1 MHLDEQ
7 ALQYHLERG
16 DFSRWLD
23 GTIAD
28 KELATPAAVWED
40 QLLARS
46 RPRHQLGQAVGER
59 YLHPHNHHGQSRPT
73 HVPRRSR
80 ATPLRRYRMRASA
93 WPIPGFLKRRGAPF
107 RAASLPVVSGRRD
120 GDDWGLALVAVNPR

>member
-1 MHLDEQ
+1 MRDFRMAVMHLDEQ

-46 RPRHQLGQAVGER
+46 RHATNSVKPWGNGTYTHTTTTD
-59 YLHPHNHHGQSRPT
+59 NHARLTCHAAAEQ
-73 HVPRRSR
+73 RR
-80 ATPLRRYRMRASA
+80 
-93 WPIPGFLKRRGAPF
+93 
-107 RAASLPVVSGRRD
+107 
-120 GDDWGLALVAVNPR
+120 